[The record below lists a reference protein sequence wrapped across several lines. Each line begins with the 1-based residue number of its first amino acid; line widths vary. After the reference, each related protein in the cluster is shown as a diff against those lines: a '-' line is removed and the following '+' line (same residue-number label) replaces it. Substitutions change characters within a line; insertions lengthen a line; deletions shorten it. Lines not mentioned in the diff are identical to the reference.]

1 MKRYVIKYLKLTNTE
16 RATTPKGRRLQSR
29 TAMRVW
35 HKNIMARPTGQKWLE
50 SAPKSSKTNTLTNTT
65 NESTL

>member
-1 MKRYVIKYLKLTNTE
+1 MKRYVIKHLKLTGIE

-35 HKNIMARPTGQKWLE
+35 HKSIMARKTGPAWLAQ
-50 SAPKSSKTNTLTNTT
+50 APKSLKQTA
-65 NESTL
+65 